1 MKIAGELW
9 AGRDVVALFR
19 ASGSVLEA
27 VSVIFATYRRQNDG
41 AVTLS
46 VYRVPEADNPPPP
59 AVEDAPVLSRMS
71 IFKRK
76 LATLRSKL
84 HMEQPPL
91 LLDEPLASNIPII
104 LGQRL
109 ASLTVPCAALL
120 DNQPLD
126 FFTGP
131 LSVRPGEL
139 LALRVRANAP
149 AGKAPTVWLTDSA
162 ERIPGHELTYVDG
175 ETHGEQG
182 LRAGV
187 TYGGTISEIPVPR
200 MLLYSPISQ
209 CNLNCIHCISRFSR
223 ASLNKLP
230 EHIRDRMREWAA
242 SGRLE
247 TISSDYSGDIL
258 WADQRFGG
266 ELDFIAELGI
276 PFHVDTNGVCL
287 TAEVSERLCKM
298 QLGSLNI
305 SLDAAEEAT
314 YKRVRKG
321 SLPLHEIVTNIE
333 TMMRIRA
340 ASGQSFP
347 VSLSMTLMRSNL
359 NEWFEFLRMGARLGV
374 DIVIA
379 RHLEAYT
386 ADMEE
391 DSLWNDQATYNEARI
406 KAMELAQ
413 SLGIL
418 ATFPEPFAGVA
429 LPGRRPCTVPW
440 ESAVILGNGDVAA
453 CCVPG
458 HTMGNLNESTMEEIW
473 NGPAYQELRA
483 TVNSAN
489 PLPVCATC
497 PMFRKTDNPDSYLI
511 HSALERLNA

>member
-9 AGRDVVALFR
+9 AGREVLALFR
-19 ASGSVLEA
+19 AESSLLEA
-27 VSVIFATYRRQNDG
+27 VSVIFATYRRQNAG
-41 AVTLS
+41 ELAISL
-46 VYRVPEADNPPPP
+46 YRVQPSNTPAPPPGQVRP
-59 AVEDAPVLSRMS
+59 W
-71 IFKRK
+71 KRRW
-76 LATLRSKL
+76 ARLRAKL
-84 HMEQPPL
+84 HLSQPPVAV
-91 LLDEPLASNIPII
+91 DEPLAGNIPVV
-104 LGQRL
+104 LGERL
-109 ASLTVPCAALL
+109 ASMTMPCAALL

-126 FFTGP
+126 FFIGKVATTK
-131 LSVRPGEL
+131 GEL
-139 LALRVRANAP
+139 LALRLRTNAP
-149 AGKAPTVWLTDSA
+149 AGAAPTVWITDGM
-162 ERIPGHELTYVDG
+162 ERIGSHSLTYAGDELHEG
-175 ETHGEQG
+175 AG

-187 TYGGTISEIPVPR
+187 TYGGMIASIEVPK

-223 ASLNKLP
+223 SSLNKLP
-230 EHIRDRMREWAA
+230 EHVRDWMREWAA
-242 SGRLE
+242 AGKLE

-266 ELDFIAELGI
+266 ELDFINELDI

-287 TAEVSERLCKM
+287 TEDVSERLCKM
-298 QLGSLNI
+298 KIASLNI
-305 SLDAAEEAT
+305 SLDAAEEET

-340 ASGQSFP
+340 AAKCSFP
-347 VSLSMTLMRSNL
+347 VSLSFTLMRSNL
-359 NEWFEFLRMGARLGV
+359 DEWCDFLRLGARLGV

-386 ADMEE
+386 EDMES
-391 DSLWNDQATYNEARI
+391 DSLWHDQAAYNAARI
-406 KAMELAQ
+406 DAMALSE

-418 ATFPEPFAGVA
+418 ATFPEPFQGIA

-458 HTMGNLNESTMEEIW
+458 LTMGNLNEATMEEIW
-473 NGPAYQELRA
+473 NGPRYQELRA
-483 TVNSAN
+483 TVNSDK
-489 PLPVCATC
+489 PLPVCAAC

-511 HSALERLNA
+511 HSALERMNA